1 MDEGSL
7 LYLGPKA
14 LHRMA
19 YIEWPGEQKPRPV
32 ICVHGL
38 TRNGRDFD
46 RLGAALAGK
55 RRVLCPDIPG
65 RGNSEWLG
73 ADEEYGYPLYVACVM
88 NLLTRYGIE
97 EVDWVGT
104 SMGGLIGMA
113 LAALPGTPI
122 RRMVLNDVGP
132 LIAAEGLDRIGTY
145 VGRDPSFSDVA
156 ALEAHLRDVAAP
168 FGPLSDDDWR
178 HLAAI
183 SARRKP
189 DGSIG
194 YAYDP
199 RIGDAFRQGPA
210 KDIDLWA
217 QWEAIKVP
225 TLILR
230 GAESD
235 LLRHED
241 ALAMTVRGPRARL
254 VELSGIGHAPALMA
268 ADQIA
273 LISDFLAL

>member
-1 MDEGSL
+1 
-7 LYLGPKA
+7 
-14 LHRMA
+14 
-19 YIEWPGEQKPRPV
+19 
-32 ICVHGL
+32 
-38 TRNGRDFD
+38 
-46 RLGAALAGK
+46 
-55 RRVLCPDIPG
+55 
-65 RGNSEWLG
+65 
-73 ADEEYGYPLYVACVM
+73 
-88 NLLTRYGIE
+88 
-97 EVDWVGT
+97 
-104 SMGGLIGMA
+104 MGGLIGMA

>member
-1 MDEGSL
+1 MEEKSL
-7 LYLGPKA
+7 LYLAPKA

-19 YIEWPGEQKPRPV
+19 YVEWPGEQAARPV

-46 RLGAALAGK
+46 RLAAALAGK
-55 RRVLCPDIPG
+55 RRVLCPDMPG
-65 RGNSEWLG
+65 RGKSDWLDAG
-73 ADEEYGYPLYVACVM
+73 EEYGYPLYISCVM

-122 RRMVLNDVGP
+122 RRMVLNDIGP
-132 LIAAEGLDRIGTY
+132 LIAAEGLTRIATY
-145 VGRDPSFSDVA
+145 VGRDPSFADVA
-156 ALEAHLRDVAAP
+156 GLEAHLRDVAAP
-168 FGPLSDDDWR
+168 FGPLTAEDWR
-178 HLAAI
+178 FLAGI

-199 RIGDAFRQGPA
+199 RIGDAFRQEPA

-217 QWEAIKVP
+217 QWDAIKVP
-225 TLILR
+225 TLVLR
-230 GAESD
+230 GVESD
-235 LLRHED
+235 LLRHAD
-241 ALAMTVRGPRARL
+241 ALAMTNRGPCARL
-254 VELSGIGHAPALMA
+254 VELSGIGHAPALLA